1 MNRASITTL
10 AKISCG
16 EAALRRVKMLALVAA
31 AVVARSFVAFAAEV
45 PTFDLHKTCK
55 ADVVAYQST
64 TTGQAGGQDSSQ
76 VSSQVSEQGCLKSEQ
91 SARETLVSQWTQF
104 TPATRRE
111 CLEIQGDGA
120 TSRSYV
126 ELLTCLQ
133 MANDKTFK

>member
-1 MNRASITTL
+1 MNRASITAL

-16 EAALRRVKMLALVAA
+16 EAALRRVKMLALVVA

-64 TTGQAGGQDSSQ
+64 TTGQASGQD
-76 VSSQVSEQGCLKSEQ
+76 SSQVSEQGCLKSEQ

-126 ELLTCLQ
+126 ELLNCLQ

>member
-1 MNRASITTL
+1 MNRASITAL

-16 EAALRRVKMLALVAA
+16 EAALRRVKMLALVVA
-31 AVVARSFVAFAAEV
+31 AVVVRSFVAFAAEV

-64 TTGQAGGQDSSQ
+64 TTGQASGQD
-76 VSSQVSEQGCLKSEQ
+76 SSQVSEQGCLKSEQ

>member
-1 MNRASITTL
+1 
-10 AKISCG
+10 
-16 EAALRRVKMLALVAA
+16 MLALVGAA

-55 ADVVAYQST
+55 TDVVAYQST
-64 TTGQAGGQDSSQ
+64 TTGQASGQD
-76 VSSQVSEQGCLKSEQ
+76 SSQVSEQGCLKSEQ
-91 SARETLVSQWTQF
+91 SARETLVSQWTLF

-111 CLEIQGDGA
+111 CLENQGDGA

>member
-16 EAALRRVKMLALVAA
+16 EAACRRVKMLVLVGAA

-45 PTFDLHKTCK
+45 PTFDLHKTCR
-55 ADVVAYQST
+55 ADVGAYQST
-64 TTGQAGGQDSSQ
+64 TTGQASGQD
-76 VSSQVSEQGCLKSEQ
+76 SSQVSEQGCLKSEQ
-91 SARETLVSQWTQF
+91 SARETLVSHWTQF

>member
-1 MNRASITTL
+1 MTIQRGQRPNSDFSVGQLTL
-10 AKISCG
+10 LG
-16 EAALRRVKMLALVAA
+16 VALIILLFFAWTY
-31 AVVARSFVAFAAEV
+31 VAFAEEV
-45 PTFDLHKTCK
+45 PTVPTFNLHKTCK
-55 ADVVAYQST
+55 TDVLAYQGT
-64 TTGQAGGQDSSQ
+64 TTGQASG
-76 VSSQVSEQGCLKSEQ
+76 QVSEQGCLRSEQ

-104 TPATRRE
+104 TPATKRE

>member
-16 EAALRRVKMLALVAA
+16 EAALRRVKMLAEVGAA
-31 AVVARSFVAFAAEV
+31 AVVAQSFVAFAAEV

-64 TTGQAGGQDSSQ
+64 TTGQASGQDSSQ
-76 VSSQVSEQGCLKSEQ
+76 ASEQGCLKSEQ

-104 TPATRRE
+104 TPATKRE

-126 ELLTCLQ
+126 DLLTCLQ

>member
-1 MNRASITTL
+1 MNRASITAL

-16 EAALRRVKMLALVAA
+16 EAALRRVKMLALVVA

-64 TTGQAGGQDSSQ
+64 TTGQASGQD
-76 VSSQVSEQGCLKSEQ
+76 SSQVSEQGCLKSEQ

>member
-1 MNRASITTL
+1 MNRASITAL

-16 EAALRRVKMLALVAA
+16 EAALRRVKMLALVVA

-64 TTGQAGGQDSSQ
+64 TTGQASGQDR
-76 VSSQVSEQGCLKSEQ
+76 SQVSEQGCLKSEQ

>member
-1 MNRASITTL
+1 MNRASITAL

-16 EAALRRVKMLALVAA
+16 EVKMLALVAA

-64 TTGQAGGQDSSQ
+64 TTGQASGQD
-76 VSSQVSEQGCLKSEQ
+76 SSQVSEQGCLKSEQ

>member
-1 MNRASITTL
+1 MNRASITAL

-16 EAALRRVKMLALVAA
+16 EAALRRVKMLALVVA

-64 TTGQAGGQDSSQ
+64 TTGQASGQDSSQ
-76 VSSQVSEQGCLKSEQ
+76 ASEQGCLKSEQ
-91 SARETLVSQWTQF
+91 IARETLVSQWTQF
-104 TPATRRE
+104 TPATKRE